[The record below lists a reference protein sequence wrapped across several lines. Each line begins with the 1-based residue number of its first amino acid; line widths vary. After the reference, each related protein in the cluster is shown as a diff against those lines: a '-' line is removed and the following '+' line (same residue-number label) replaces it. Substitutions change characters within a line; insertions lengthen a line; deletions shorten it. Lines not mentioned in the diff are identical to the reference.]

1 VDIYQVAK
9 NCRTSV
15 EMMEKHHAVHLKN
28 TLDAWA
34 IKMKRRR
41 GECPSA
47 GIGVLCLPGAMT
59 VASID
64 ERFITPS

>member
-41 GECPSA
+41 GECPFGRHRSMMPA
-47 GIGVLCLPGAMT
+47 GRDDRCQH
-59 VASID
+59 
-64 ERFITPS
+64 